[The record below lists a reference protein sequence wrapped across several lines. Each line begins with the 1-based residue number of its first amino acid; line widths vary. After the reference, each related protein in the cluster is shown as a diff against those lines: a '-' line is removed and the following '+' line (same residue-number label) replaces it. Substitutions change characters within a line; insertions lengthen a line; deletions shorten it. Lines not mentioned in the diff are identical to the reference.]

1 MQIFRDLFWA
11 LLMSAILMGSLLYCL
26 PATAENYIATAYD
39 LSPQSCGKSKD
50 HWAYGIT
57 ASGYNLKGHTWDTA
71 RTVSADLSVHK
82 LGTRLHIIFPAP
94 YEYMS
99 GIYTVRDTGGGIIG
113 RHLDIFFGEDAHT
126 EAQHFG
132 KRTVFVTKM

>member
-1 MQIFRDLFWA
+1 MIKKLAAGLIVIVLF
-11 LLMSAILMGSLLYCL
+11 LY
-26 PATAENYIATAYD
+26 ASIVHANYYIATAYD